1 MGIAEKSY
9 NIHDIVTFK
18 IVKQINILDN
28 FLSNIDI
35 EYKNFESEK
44 LRNPDFTIYIGNFTS
59 SNRNCYILDDTYF
72 IKEDYLYCKDSY
84 KLAKW
89 KFEMSGFE
97 GGDMT
102 VHISNNLIGSMFIS
116 PLIDFLISFKINER
130 GYSLVH
136 SSCVSKNNHAFLF
149 PARSGGG
156 KTVTSLYLTEKGFD
170 FLGDN
175 FIVLDKGNVLSF
187 LSPLNIFTY
196 NLAPIIKN
204 NLRIKNKLIL
214 GFKQL
219 VYRMT
224 FGYAKIFTKINVRD
238 VFSNS
243 IINKS
248 KLGSIFLLMPKEEF
262 SIEKISKEELINHLV
277 MNQKLDS
284 LSFLK
289 YMLEYSYMFP
299 DSSMATHWTR
309 YKENLRKNL
318 SKKDIP
324 IYKVEVP
331 QKYDTNVFEK
341 ILEVIE
347 NETDAEL

>member
-1 MGIAEKSY
+1 MRVTEKYY

-18 IVKQINILDN
+18 IVKETNILDGL
-28 FLSNIDI
+28 LSNINI

-44 LRNPDFTIYIGNFTS
+44 LSNPDFTIYVGHFTP
-59 SNRNCYILDDTYF
+59 SNRDCYILDDTYY

-89 KFEMSGFE
+89 ELKMSEFEE
-97 GGDMT
+97 GDMI

-130 GYSLVH
+130 GYPLVH
-136 SSCVSKNNHAFLF
+136 GSCVSKNCHAYLF

-175 FIVLDKGNVLSF
+175 FVVLDKGNVLSF

-204 NLRIKNKLIL
+204 NVEFKTKGIL
-214 GFKQL
+214 GLKHL
-219 VYRMT
+219 LYKMT
-224 FGYAKIFTKINVRD
+224 MGYAKIFTKINVKD
-238 VFSNS
+238 VFQNS
-243 IINKS
+243 IIDKS
-248 KLGSIFLLMPKEEF
+248 KLDSIFLLLPKEEF
-262 SIEKISKEELINHLV
+262 CIEKMDKEELINHLV

-284 LSFLK
+284 LSFFK

-299 DSSMATHWTR
+299 DSNMATHWYR

-318 SKKDIP
+318 GGKIP
-324 IYKVEVP
+324 IYKIEVP
-331 QKYDTNVFEK
+331 QRYDAKVFER
-341 ILEVIE
+341 IYEVIKD
-347 NETDAEL
+347 ETSTEL

>member
-1 MGIAEKSY
+1 MTEKNY

-18 IVKQINILDN
+18 IVKETNILDN
-28 FLSNIDI
+28 LLSNIDR
-35 EYKNFESEK
+35 EYKNFETEK
-44 LRNPDFTIYIGNFTS
+44 LSNPDITIYIGNFTP
-59 SNRNCYILDDTYF
+59 SNRDCYILDDTYY

-89 KFEMSGFE
+89 EFEISRFE
-97 GGDMT
+97 GGNMT

-116 PLIDFLISFKINER
+116 PLIDFLISFKINEK

-136 SSCVSKNNHAFLF
+136 SSCVSKNNHAHLF

-156 KTVTSLYLTEKGFD
+156 KTVTSLYLVEKGFD

-175 FIVLDKGNVLSF
+175 FVILDEGSVLSF

-204 NLRIKNKLIL
+204 NLELKTRIIISLKYLLYK
-214 GFKQL
+214 
-219 VYRMT
+219 MT
-224 FGYAKIFTKINVRD
+224 LGYAKIFTKINVK
-238 VFSNS
+238 S
-243 IINKS
+243 IFPKTIIDKS
-248 KLGSIFLLMPKEEF
+248 KLDSIFLLMPKEEF
-262 SIEKISKEELINHLV
+262 CIEKMDKYGLINHLV

-299 DSSMATHWTR
+299 DSNLATHWHR

-318 SKKDIP
+318 GEDRP
-324 IYKVEVP
+324 IYKIEVP
-331 QKYDTNVFEK
+331 QKYDAKVFEDIFK
-341 ILEVIE
+341 VIQK
-347 NETDAEL
+347 EL